1 MACTQTLA
9 GLAKDCDA
17 NMGGIVEIYA
27 ANFADVTAITLTS
40 GKVSAITMDTGKKFK
55 TYSLPRNTAYLT
67 STLNVDQAA
76 GTKYYVTE
84 LFMQVNKM
92 DTTKRTEIE
101 ALKAAD
107 LRIIA
112 KDGNG
117 AYWLLGYDF
126 PVNASA
132 STAESGT
139 AAGDHNGY
147 NMTFQEESPI
157 LPYEVDSSIVA
168 ALLA

>member
-9 GLAKDCDA
+9 GLVKDCDP
-17 NMGGIVEIYA
+17 NMGGIVEFYA
-27 ANFADVTAITLTS
+27 ANFDDVTAVTLTS
-40 GKVSAITMDTGKKFK
+40 GQVSGITMDTGKKFK
-55 TYSLPRNTAYLT
+55 TYSVPRNTAYLT

-76 GTKYYVTE
+76 GTKYYVSE
-84 LFMQVNKM
+84 LFFQVNKM
-92 DTTKRTEIE
+92 DTTKRTELE

-117 AYWLLGYDF
+117 AYWLLGYEF

-132 STAESGT
+132 GTAESGT

-147 NMTFQEESPI
+147 NMTFQENSPV
-157 LPYEVDSSIVA
+157 LPYEVDSSIISGIIA
-168 ALLA
+168 

>member
-9 GLAKDCDA
+9 GLVKDCDP
-17 NMGGIVEIYA
+17 NMGGIVEFYA
-27 ANFADVTAITLTS
+27 ANFDDVTAVTLTS
-40 GKVSAITMDTGKKFK
+40 GQVSGITMDTGKKFK
-55 TYSLPRNTAYLT
+55 TYSVPRNTAYLT

-76 GTKYYVTE
+76 GTKYYVSE
-84 LFMQVNKM
+84 LFFQVNKM
-92 DTTKRTEIE
+92 DTTKRTELE

-117 AYWLLGYDF
+117 AYWLLGYEF

-132 STAESGT
+132 GTAESGT

-147 NMTFQEESPI
+147 NMTFQENSPV
-157 LPYEVDSSIVA
+157 LPYEVDDSIISGIIA
-168 ALLA
+168 

>member
-9 GLAKDCDA
+9 GLVKDCDP
-17 NMGGIVEIYA
+17 NMGGIVEFYA
-27 ANFADVTAITLTS
+27 ANFDDVTTVTLTS
-40 GKVSAITMDTGKKFK
+40 GQVSGITMDTGKKFK
-55 TYSLPRNTAYLT
+55 TYSIPRNTAYLT
-67 STLNVDQAA
+67 STLNVDQTA
-76 GTKYYVTE
+76 GTKYYVSE
-84 LFMQVNKM
+84 LFFQVNKM
-92 DTTKRTEIE
+92 DTTKRTELE

-117 AYWLLGYDF
+117 AYWLLGYEF

-132 STAESGT
+132 GTAESGT

-147 NMTFQEESPI
+147 NMTFQENSPV
-157 LPYEVDSSIVA
+157 LPYEVDSSIISGIIA
-168 ALLA
+168 